1 MRDAHPGPGMNMKKD
16 KSTVAT
22 RQRLRYIIADYVAVN
37 VAVLLFN
44 IFRFFFI
51 GRHDTPE
58 GLEYYPDVGD
68 TCARTD
74 ILSDRHADNLRN
86 IGILQQ
92 YTPEKSRLSELNQTV
107 SGAVI
112 GSLGIYLLALIN
124 DPMSM
129 RRHIYLLI
137 LILALLLFGCTY
149 AARYAPDFAYNLH
162 AQETETNLLHADN
175 RKLAKIAQDI
185 QYNQEKRLGMGS

>member
-1 MRDAHPGPGMNMKKD
+1 MSETLVLEQIFFPIGMLIIYGISGYYNNTLREIEAERAEPDSIGSRDP
-16 KSTVAT
+16 
-22 RQRLRYIIADYVAVN
+22 
-37 VAVLLFN
+37 
-44 IFRFFFI
+44 
-51 GRHDTPE
+51 
-58 GLEYYPDVGD
+58 
-68 TCARTD
+68 
-74 ILSDRHADNLRN
+74 
-86 IGILQQ
+86 
-92 YTPEKSRLSELNQTV
+92 
-107 SGAVI
+107 

-149 AARYAPDFAYNLH
+149 AARYALTSRTISMLK
-162 AQETETNLLHADN
+162 ETETNLLHADN

>member
-1 MRDAHPGPGMNMKKD
+1 M
-16 KSTVAT
+16 
-22 RQRLRYIIADYVAVN
+22 
-37 VAVLLFN
+37 
-44 IFRFFFI
+44 
-51 GRHDTPE
+51 
-58 GLEYYPDVGD
+58 
-68 TCARTD
+68 
-74 ILSDRHADNLRN
+74 
-86 IGILQQ
+86 
-92 YTPEKSRLSELNQTV
+92 
-107 SGAVI
+107 I